1 MAAQVLSGTGP
12 LTYTN
17 NTGENVRIVIN
28 FIDVGSTAAR
38 MSFGGGASVP
48 LDGGNRYGKNLAF
61 RSASSHA
68 SMNGINVDGG
78 NSQGGRP
85 GVPMEL
91 GLASGD
97 TFSISSPSQG
107 PANYNI
113 IVIPE
118 SG

>member
-28 FIDVGSTAAR
+28 FIDVGSTSGT
-38 MSFGGGASVP
+38 MSFGGGASVN
-48 LDGGNRYGKNLAF
+48 LYGGHSYGKNLAF
-61 RSASSHA
+61 ISASSSA
-68 SMNGINVDGG
+68 SLIGSGVDGG
-78 NSQGGRP
+78 STQGSKS

-107 PANYNI
+107 PAMYNI